1 MGKAG
6 QRPFWPKKTFEIQV
20 SYKNG
25 SPDRYTTSIFDVKV
39 SLERSL
45 HREDPLEVLDKV
57 YFDAF

>member
-1 MGKAG
+1 MSYLG
-6 QRPFWPKKTFEIQV
+6 QSKV

-45 HREDPLEVLDKV
+45 HREDPLEVLDKF